1 MDHLLQLP
9 DQLALHLKSLR
20 KAAGVSQAQL
30 AQRLGVSQSR
40 VAAIE
45 RDPAAISVRQLMEIL
60 QLLDADLLMRPRAD
74 AVASPASAPMP
85 VPVPVPAPVP
95 AALRVAEPAPQPYA
109 GDNVPRKPADRP
121 VAFKP
126 QALPPHWQDRKP
138 KGSW

>member
-74 AVASPASAPMP
+74 AVASPASASAS
-85 VPVPVPAPVP
+85 VPAPVP
-95 AALRVAEPAPQPYA
+95 AALKVAEPAPQPYA

>member
-1 MDHLLQLP
+1 M
-9 DQLALHLKSLR
+9 S
-20 KAAGVSQAQL
+20 
-30 AQRLGVSQSR
+30 
-40 VAAIE
+40 
-45 RDPAAISVRQLMEIL
+45 
-60 QLLDADLLMRPRAD
+60 
-74 AVASPASAPMP
+74 
-85 VPVPVPAPVP
+85 VPAP

>member
-20 KAAGVSQAQL
+20 KAAGVSQAEL

-74 AVASPASAPMP
+74 AVASPASAS
-85 VPVPVPAPVP
+85 VPVPGPGP
-95 AALRVAEPAPQPYA
+95 AASKVAEPAPQPYA
-109 GDNVPRKPADRP
+109 SDNVPRKPADRP

>member
-74 AVASPASAPMP
+74 AVASPASAP
-85 VPVPVPAPVP
+85 VPVPA
-95 AALRVAEPAPQPYA
+95 ASKVAEPAPQPYA

-121 VAFKP
+121 VAFKL

-138 KGSW
+138 KGAW

>member
-20 KAAGVSQAQL
+20 KAAGVSQSQL

-85 VPVPVPAPVP
+85 VLAPVP

>member
-74 AVASPASAPMP
+74 AVASPASAS
-85 VPVPVPAPVP
+85 VPVP
-95 AALRVAEPAPQPYA
+95 AALKVAEPAPQPYA
-109 GDNVPRKPADRP
+109 GDNVPRKPVDRP

>member
-74 AVASPASAPMP
+74 AVASPASAS
-85 VPVPVPAPVP
+85 VPVP
-95 AALRVAEPAPQPYA
+95 AALKVAEPAPQPYA

>member
-74 AVASPASAPMP
+74 AVASSAPAP
-85 VPVPVPAPVP
+85 APAPVP

-109 GDNVPRKPADRP
+109 GDNAPRKPADRP

>member
-74 AVASPASAPMP
+74 AVASPASAS
-85 VPVPVPAPVP
+85 VPVPGPGPGPGP
-95 AALRVAEPAPQPYA
+95 AASKVAEPAPQPYA
-109 GDNVPRKPADRP
+109 GDNVPRKSADRP

>member
-74 AVASPASAPMP
+74 AVASPASAS
-85 VPVPVPAPVP
+85 VPVPVPA
-95 AALRVAEPAPQPYA
+95 ALKVAEPAPQPYA

>member
-74 AVASPASAPMP
+74 AVASPASAS
-85 VPVPVPAPVP
+85 VPVPGP
-95 AALRVAEPAPQPYA
+95 AASKVAEPAPQPYA

>member
-9 DQLALHLKSLR
+9 DRLALHLKSLR
-20 KAAGVSQAQL
+20 KAAGVSQAEL

-60 QLLDADLLMRPRAD
+60 QLLDVDLLMRPRAD
-74 AVASPASAPMP
+74 AVASSASA
-85 VPVPVPAPVP
+85 PVPVPA
-95 AALRVAEPAPQPYA
+95 ALKVAEPAPQPYA

>member
-74 AVASPASAPMP
+74 AVASSASAP
-85 VPVPVPAPVP
+85 VPVP

>member
-74 AVASPASAPMP
+74 AVASPA
-85 VPVPVPAPVP
+85 PVPVPAPVPMP

-109 GDNVPRKPADRP
+109 GDNVLRKPADRP

>member
-20 KAAGVSQAQL
+20 KAAGVSQTQL

-74 AVASPASAPMP
+74 AVASPASASA
-85 VPVPVPAPVP
+85 PVPAP
-95 AALRVAEPAPQPYA
+95 AALRVAEPTPRPYA

>member
-20 KAAGVSQAQL
+20 KAAGVSQAEL

-74 AVASPASAPMP
+74 AVASPASASVP
-85 VPVPVPAPVP
+85 VPVPVPA
-95 AALRVAEPAPQPYA
+95 ALKVAEPAPQPYA

>member
-60 QLLDADLLMRPRAD
+60 QLLDADLLMRPRVD
-74 AVASPASAPMP
+74 AVVSPASAS
-85 VPVPVPAPVP
+85 VP
-95 AALRVAEPAPQPYA
+95 AALKVAEPVPQPYA

>member
-74 AVASPASAPMP
+74 AVASSASAP
-85 VPVPVPAPVP
+85 VPGPGP

>member
-74 AVASPASAPMP
+74 AVASPASAPVS
-85 VPVPVPAPVP
+85 VPVPGP
-95 AALRVAEPAPQPYA
+95 AASKVAEPAPQPYA

>member
-74 AVASPASAPMP
+74 AVASSAPASAPA
-85 VPVPVPAPVP
+85 PVPVPA
-95 AALRVAEPAPQPYA
+95 ALKVAEPAPQPYA

>member
-20 KAAGVSQAQL
+20 KAAGVSQAEL

-60 QLLDADLLMRPRAD
+60 QLLDVDLLMRPRAD
-74 AVASPASAPMP
+74 AVASPASAPVS
-85 VPVPVPAPVP
+85 VPVPGP
-95 AALRVAEPAPQPYA
+95 AASKVAEPAPQPYA

>member
-74 AVASPASAPMP
+74 AVASPASASASVP
-85 VPVPVPAPVP
+85 VPVPVPA
-95 AALRVAEPAPQPYA
+95 ASKVAEPAPQPYA

>member
-74 AVASPASAPMP
+74 AVASSAPASA
-85 VPVPVPAPVP
+85 PVPVPA
-95 AALRVAEPAPQPYA
+95 ALKVAEPAPHPYA

>member
-60 QLLDADLLMRPRAD
+60 QLLDADLLMRPRVD
-74 AVASPASAPMP
+74 AVASSASAPAP
-85 VPVPVPAPVP
+85 VPMPMPMP

-109 GDNVPRKPADRP
+109 GDNVPRKPADRT

>member
-74 AVASPASAPMP
+74 AVASPASAS
-85 VPVPVPAPVP
+85 VPVPVPVP

>member
-85 VPVPVPAPVP
+85 VPAPVP

>member
-20 KAAGVSQAQL
+20 KAAGVSQAEL

-74 AVASPASAPMP
+74 AVASSASAPAP
-85 VPVPVPAPVP
+85 VPMP

>member
-30 AQRLGVSQSR
+30 AQLLGVSQSR

-74 AVASPASAPMP
+74 AVASPASAPVS
-85 VPVPVPAPVP
+85 VPVPGP
-95 AALRVAEPAPQPYA
+95 AASKVAEPAPQPYA
-109 GDNVPRKPADRP
+109 SDNVPRKPADRP

>member
-74 AVASPASAPMP
+74 AVSSPASASAS
-85 VPVPVPAPVP
+85 VPVPVPA
-95 AALRVAEPAPQPYA
+95 ASKVAEPAPQPYA

>member
-74 AVASPASAPMP
+74 AVASPASAP
-85 VPVPVPAPVP
+85 VPVPA
-95 AALRVAEPAPQPYA
+95 ASKVAEPAPQPYA
-109 GDNVPRKPADRP
+109 GDNVPRKPADRS

>member
-9 DQLALHLKSLR
+9 DLLALHLKSLR
-20 KAAGVSQAQL
+20 KAAGVSQAEL

-74 AVASPASAPMP
+74 AVASPASASVP
-85 VPVPVPAPVP
+85 VPVPVPA
-95 AALRVAEPAPQPYA
+95 ALKVAEPAPQPYA
-109 GDNVPRKPADRP
+109 GDNVPRKSADRP

>member
-60 QLLDADLLMRPRAD
+60 QLLDADLLMRPRVD
-74 AVASPASAPMP
+74 AVVSPASAS
-85 VPVPVPAPVP
+85 ASASVP
-95 AALRVAEPAPQPYA
+95 AALKVAEPVPQPYA

>member
-20 KAAGVSQAQL
+20 KAAGVSQAEL

-60 QLLDADLLMRPRAD
+60 QLLDVDLLMRPRAD
-74 AVASPASAPMP
+74 AVASSASA
-85 VPVPVPAPVP
+85 PVPVPA
-95 AALRVAEPAPQPYA
+95 ALKVAEPAPQPYA

>member
-74 AVASPASAPMP
+74 AVASPASASAS
-85 VPVPVPAPVP
+85 VPVPVPA
-95 AALRVAEPAPQPYA
+95 ASKVAEPAPQPYA

>member
-74 AVASPASAPMP
+74 AVASPASAS
-85 VPVPVPAPVP
+85 VSAPVPAP

>member
-74 AVASPASAPMP
+74 AVASPAS
-85 VPVPVPAPVP
+85 VPVSVSVSVSVP

>member
-20 KAAGVSQAQL
+20 KAAGVSQAEL

-60 QLLDADLLMRPRAD
+60 QLLDVDLLMRPRAD
-74 AVASPASAPMP
+74 AVVSPASAP
-85 VPVPVPAPVP
+85 VPVPVPGP
-95 AALRVAEPAPQPYA
+95 AASKVAEPAPQPYA

>member
-60 QLLDADLLMRPRAD
+60 QLLDADLLMRPRVD
-74 AVASPASAPMP
+74 AVASSASAPAP
-85 VPVPVPAPVP
+85 VPMPMP

-109 GDNVPRKPADRP
+109 GDNVPRKPVDRP

>member
-74 AVASPASAPMP
+74 AVASPASAS
-85 VPVPVPAPVP
+85 VPVPVPGPGPGP
-95 AALRVAEPAPQPYA
+95 AASKVAEPAPQPYA

>member
-74 AVASPASAPMP
+74 AVASPASAPMS
-85 VPVPVPAPVP
+85 VPAP

-126 QALPPHWQDRKP
+126 QALPPPWQGRQTERGP
-138 KGSW
+138 